1 MQRTPLDIPEQ
12 MRQAADASVEQAKT
26 AFAKMMEATEK
37 AIARAEGSVKTVG
50 EGAGDLN
57 RQAMA
62 YVEENMAASFDLARR
77 IAQARTVE
85 EVAAL
90 QQEFIRRQIAAAA
103 EQGKGIAE
111 MMARSS
117 AEAMRKGKV

>member
-1 MQRTPLDIPEQ
+1 